1 MKKHRN
7 GLLSKRAPKIFV
19 AAATLLSAGLSL
31 SNISSANE
39 VSAPKNS
46 SEKAASEKEKQQET
60 QYRNVMYYGDWSVW
74 GGQDNFF
81 PKDLAADQY
90 THINFAFLD
99 MDSNG
104 DLLLTDSDAAFG
116 NPVGSGHQWNSPMSG
131 IIPALA
137 ALREKNPN
145 VKIGVSLG
153 GWSKSGDFSTVAA
166 DDSLRAHYVEN
177 IMTFLK
183 YTDMDFV
190 DVDWEYP
197 TSVRQPDLVD
207 NKNDEGTPNAKP
219 EDKEN
224 YMKLM
229 SDLRE
234 ALDKQEKEVGKT
246 YELSTA
252 IHGTKERIQEQMDV
266 KRLFEIVDFANLMTY
281 DLNGAW
287 GDTSGHQTA
296 LYTNPDDPLGYS
308 IDAVVDFLLG
318 QNVPS
323 EKIVIGAAFYS
334 RGWDTVEKGD
344 DPTQPG
350 LFQKAELTNQDA
362 DFSPSRGADNEV
374 PTIVGDGGR
383 KGGIWSYRNFDQLK
397 AQIPDLTEY
406 WDDIA
411 QAPYFYSES
420 TKDFYTFDNVRS
432 VQKKAEYVRKHQLGG
447 VISWMASQDKPS
459 DANSKVRDELSN
471 AIKTGLYGSEKLPN
485 QKQEYDLPLDVDLDI
500 RTTTADSGK
509 DSFELTINN
518 NEILEPYAG
527 DALKLADN
535 YFSSV
540 KFPQLIITMKDNS
553 TLASGD
559 YKAGTVTAEGNKTIV
574 NLATNFDGQ
583 YVNAG
588 DNYTFRLV
596 RNDDTPVDPLQIE
609 SVVLEQYYDAETR
622 LSSQRLIGEASTNQV
637 PVFYGIDDQ
646 TITKGDSFD
655 PLAGVTALDKEDG
668 DLTSKINVKGT
679 VDTEKAG
686 EYTLTYSVTDSDNNH
701 VSENRTITVQKE
713 AATETPTAPTN
724 LQITEITTS
733 SARLSWNASQVS
745 SGSIKYMIQ
754 VVGNGET
761 IRKET
766 TDTSLALENLA
777 AGKEYTVS
785 VQAANDA
792 GDLSPAVSAAFTTQ
806 NVPSAPEWDPDA
818 IYVMGD
824 RVMFE
829 GKLYEARH
837 WTRGNKPSESGQYG
851 PWRLIS

>member
-1 MKKHRN
+1 MKKNRS
-7 GLLSKRAPKIFV
+7 LLSKRAPKIV
-19 AAATLLSAGLSL
+19 IAAATLLSTGLSL
-31 SNISSANE
+31 SAIGSANE
-39 VSAPKNS
+39 APAAKNVT
-46 SEKAASEKEKQQET
+46 EKAAPEKEKQEP

-74 GGQDNFF
+74 GGQGNFV
-81 PKDLAADQY
+81 PKDLAADKY

-104 DLLLTDSDAAFG
+104 DLLLTDAAAAFG
-116 NPVGSGHQWNSPMSG
+116 NPVGSGHQWDSPMSG

-137 ALREKNPN
+137 ALRENNPN

-166 DDSLRAHYVEN
+166 DDSLRAHYIEN
-177 IMTFLK
+177 IMTFIK

-207 NKNDEGTPNAKP
+207 NANDEGTPHAKP

-229 SDLRE
+229 QELRE
-234 ALDKQEKEVGKT
+234 ALDKQEKEIGKT

-344 DPTQPG
+344 DPSQPG
-350 LFQKAELTNQDA
+350 LFQPAELTNRDA
-362 DFSPSRGADNEV
+362 DLSPSRGADNEAPAV
-374 PTIVGDGGR
+374 VGDGGR
-383 KGGIWSYRNFDQLK
+383 KGGVWSYRNFDQLK

-459 DANSKVRDELSN
+459 DPSNDVRDELST
-471 AIKTGLYGSEKLPN
+471 AIKNGLYGTASIPD
-485 QKQEYDLPLDVDLDI
+485 QKQQYELPLNVDLDV
-500 RTTTADSGK
+500 RTATADSGK
-509 DSFELTINN
+509 DSFELTLNN
-518 NEILEPYAG
+518 KEILEPYAG
-527 DALKLADN
+527 DALRLADR
-535 YFSSV
+535 YFSAV
-540 KFPQLIITMKDNS
+540 KFPQLVITMKDNS
-553 TLASGD
+553 TLASGN
-559 YKAGTVTAEGNKTIV
+559 YKAGTVTTEGNKTIV
-574 NLATNFDGQ
+574 NLASNFDGQ
-583 YVNAG
+583 YIQAG
-588 DNYTFRLV
+588 ENYTFQLV
-596 RNDDTPVDPLQIE
+596 RKDDTPVDPSQIE
-609 SVVLEQYYDAETR
+609 SVVLEQYYNPTTR
-622 LSSQRLIGEASTNQV
+622 LSYQSLLGKAESNQV
-637 PVFYGIDDQ
+637 PVFYGIEDL
-646 TITKGDSFD
+646 TIAKGESFD
-655 PLAGVTALDKEDG
+655 PLASVSALDKEDG
-668 DLTSKINVKGT
+668 DLTSKIVVQGR
-679 VDTEKAG
+679 VDTEKVG
-686 EYTLTYSVTDSDNNH
+686 EYTLTYSVEDSDSNK
-701 VSENRTITVQKE
+701 VSENRTITVQDGE
-713 AATETPTAPTN
+713 VSNIPTVPTN
-724 LQITEITTS
+724 LLVSEITES
-733 SARLSWNASQVS
+733 SALLSWNASQVS
-745 SGSIKYMIQ
+745 SGNIHYVIEVS
-754 VVGNGET
+754 GNGET

-766 TDTSLALENLA
+766 TEISLALENLS

-785 VQAANDA
+785 VRAANEA
-792 GDLSPAVSAAFTTQ
+792 GNTSSAASATFTTKS
-806 NVPSAPEWDPDA
+806 VPTAPEWDPDT

-837 WTRGNKPSESGQYG
+837 WTRGNKPSESDQYG
-851 PWRLIS
+851 PWRLIG